1 MLTTGINKYTID
13 RALEISLKF
22 KETKRKQM
30 KRCSIHS
37 YQLPVK
43 QAGFMPTY
51 WSVQSS
57 NDRTPEI
64 CQGSREDR
72 VV

>member
-51 WSVQSS
+51 WSV
-57 NDRTPEI
+57 NDNNGRTSEI
-64 CQGSREDR
+64 DRGSRR
-72 VV
+72 TVV